1 MRKMDE
7 ITAEVIFGK
16 LQAERKT
23 GELLSLPVDFYEQI
37 DREIENLKK
46 NPSMESK
53 QYLENFTKLVNQ
65 LKEKRTQK
73 VLIYLAYNKQ
83 LPQPIP
89 RSEENLFKKIK
100 AIMNEETKSVQVKRI
115 KINLDIPEILTPE
128 GNKIGPFSKDQII
141 EIDDNKEIEYILQN
155 KIGELV

>member
-1 MRKMDE
+1 MEE
-7 ITAEVIFGK
+7 ITPEVIFSK

-23 GELLSLPVDFYEQI
+23 GELLPLPADFYEQI
-37 DREIENLKK
+37 DKEIENLKK

-53 QYLENFTKLVNQ
+53 QYLENFMKLVNQ
-65 LKEKRTQK
+65 LKEKRMQK

-89 RSEENLFKKIK
+89 RFEENLFKKIK
-100 AIMNEETKSVQVKRI
+100 AIINEESKPPQVKRI
-115 KINLDIPEILTPE
+115 KINLDIPEIITPE

-141 EIDDNKEIEYILQN
+141 EIDDSKEIEYILQN
-155 KIGELV
+155 KIGELI

>member
-1 MRKMDE
+1 MEE
-7 ITAEVIFGK
+7 ITPEVIFSK

-23 GELLSLPVDFYEQI
+23 GELLPLPADFYEQI
-37 DREIENLKK
+37 DKEIESLKK
-46 NPSMESK
+46 KSSLDNK
-53 QYLENFTKLVNQ
+53 QYLENFIKLVNQ
-65 LKEKRTQK
+65 LKERRIQK

-89 RSEENLFKKIK
+89 RSEENLFKRIK
-100 AIMNEETKSVQVKRI
+100 AIMSEETKSVQAKRI
-115 KINLDIPEILTPE
+115 KINLDIPEIITPE

-155 KIGELV
+155 KIGELI

>member
-1 MRKMDE
+1 MEE
-7 ITAEVIFGK
+7 ITPEVIFSK

-23 GELLSLPVDFYEQI
+23 GELLPLPVDFYEQI
-37 DREIENLKK
+37 DKEIENLKK
-46 NPSMESK
+46 NQSVEGK
-53 QYLENFTKLVNQ
+53 QYLENFTRLVNQ
-65 LKEKRTQK
+65 LRERRTQK
-73 VLIYLAYNKQ
+73 LLIYLAYNKQ

-100 AIMNEETKSVQVKRI
+100 AIMNEETKSVQAKRI
-115 KINLDIPEILTPE
+115 KINLDIPEIITPD

-141 EIDDNKEIEYILQN
+141 EINDDKQIEYILRN

>member
-1 MRKMDE
+1 MEE
-7 ITAEVIFGK
+7 ITPEVIFSK

-23 GELLSLPVDFYEQI
+23 GELLPLPADFYEQI
-37 DREIENLKK
+37 DKEIENLKK

-53 QYLENFTKLVNQ
+53 QYLENFMKLVNQ
-65 LKEKRTQK
+65 LKEKRMQK

-89 RSEENLFKKIK
+89 RFEENLFKKIK
-100 AIMNEETKSVQVKRI
+100 AIINEESKPPQVKRI
-115 KINLDIPEILTPE
+115 KINLDIPEIVTPE

-141 EIDDNKEIEYILQN
+141 EIDDSKEIEYILQN
-155 KIGELV
+155 KIGELI